1 MIQEKVVI
9 SSWSCTEFVE
19 TNGAIFRQK
28 IANLFGLHQI
38 LPYLL
43 LAFLFRLA
51 ISIHSRFWIDR
62 KRNLSV
68 SVTENREGCARVDL
82 GMKNDNGAINGQISG
97 MVSLA
102 DERIIAYLEG
112 GDPQGY
118 PVFGLHGTPGC
129 RLARW
134 FDDGIYTRAGIRYIT
149 TDRAGFGRSSRHKG
163 RSVADEASDILA
175 VADSLG
181 IEHFSVVGGSG
192 GGPHSLACG
201 ALLIDHVERVACQ
214 SSIAPLNDGGMNRK
228 EWVKGMAQEHAIEIS
243 WAEGGEMELSDH
255 IEIEQQM
262 MMALISSNPSKLLG
276 ESMSKGDQDFLL
288 RPEVTKVFNNVI
300 AEQAV
305 HGVGGWVDDI
315 IAFTKPWGFDLS
327 KIPVPVLITHGKE
340 DMSAPLAH
348 GIWLAKHI
356 PNATIQINELGG
368 HLPDY
373 SGVEI
378 SATMRWLAGLT
389 DA

>member
-1 MIQEKVVI
+1 MKWALGKQSQYQV
-9 SSWSCTEFVE
+9 
-19 TNGAIFRQK
+19 NGSQSRFCQK
-28 IANLFGLHQI
+28 IANPFGLLQI
-38 LPYLL
+38 VPHLL
-43 LAFLFRLA
+43 LAFLFSLA
-51 ISIHSRFWIDR
+51 IGMHSRIWFDR
-62 KRNLSV
+62 RRNL
-68 SVTENREGCARVDL
+68 TTKANREGCARVDL
-82 GMKNDNGAINGQISG
+82 GVKNENDAFNGRISG

-102 DERIIAYLEG
+102 DERVIAYLEG

-134 FDDGIYTRAGIRYIT
+134 FDDGIYTRAGVRYFT

-201 ALLIDHVERVACQ
+201 ALLINRVERVACQ
-214 SSIAPLNDGGMNRK
+214 SSIAPLHDGGMNPE

-243 WAEGGEMELSDH
+243 WAEAGEMELNH
-255 IEIEQQM
+255 QIEIEQQK
-262 MMALISSNPSKLLG
+262 MMALITSDPSKLLG
-276 ESMSKGDQDFLL
+276 ESMGKGDQEFLL
-288 RPEVTKVFNNVI
+288 HPEVTEVFNDVI

-305 HGVGGWVDDI
+305 LGVGGWVDDI

-327 KIPVPVLITHGKE
+327 KIPVPVLITHGAE

-378 SATMRWLAGLT
+378 SATMRWLTGET
-389 DA
+389 DT